1 MPKAKGGGDQRST
14 SQPLPLLRFPDT
26 TPAAGAVFAGPAARA
41 GQNGG
46 KDDLEGSAELEILGQ
61 REDAHFRR

>member
-1 MPKAKGGGDQRST
+1 MGLWIWRPNYSE
-14 SQPLPLLRFPDT
+14 
-26 TPAAGAVFAGPAARA
+26 AARPCLTARA